1 MSSDDKQNDWSQD
14 PSLSGIDFARL
25 QALQQM
31 ASQSRGKSQ
40 AEMMPFLLSLMQGN
54 QGGAQFSAS
63 EADLIISAIKAG
75 LYLGNPTKDM
85 LSNLDIYSE
94 NLGLAYQIADDI
106 LDEIGDPKELGK
118 AIGSDK
124 KQHKNTYTSLNG
136 LEAAFARLEHLTD
149 DALEAI
155 APYYDN
161 AEFFR
166 DLALQLKTRRN

>member
-75 LYLGNPTKDM
+75 KIQTG
-85 LSNLDIYSE
+85 S
-94 NLGLAYQIADDI
+94 
-106 LDEIGDPKELGK
+106 GK
-118 AIGSDK
+118 
-124 KQHKNTYTSLNG
+124 N
-136 LEAAFARLEHLTD
+136 
-149 DALEAI
+149 
-155 APYYDN
+155 
-161 AEFFR
+161 
-166 DLALQLKTRRN
+166 

>member
-75 LYLGNPTKDM
+75 KSKQEAAKIDQMVRLFRCFREKTLKNYK
-85 LSNLDIYSE
+85 
-94 NLGLAYQIADDI
+94 
-106 LDEIGDPKELGK
+106 PKN
-118 AIGSDK
+118 AA
-124 KQHKNTYTSLNG
+124 G
-136 LEAAFARLEHLTD
+136 LESQTGQRFYSVLFPA
-149 DALEAI
+149 
-155 APYYDN
+155 
-161 AEFFR
+161 
-166 DLALQLKTRRN
+166 

>member
-75 LYLGNPTKDM
+75 KSKQEAAKIDHGTPLPLRCFREKTLKNYK
-85 LSNLDIYSE
+85 
-94 NLGLAYQIADDI
+94 
-106 LDEIGDPKELGK
+106 PKN
-118 AIGSDK
+118 AA
-124 KQHKNTYTSLNG
+124 G
-136 LEAAFARLEHLTD
+136 LESQTGQRFYSVLFPA
-149 DALEAI
+149 
-155 APYYDN
+155 
-161 AEFFR
+161 
-166 DLALQLKTRRN
+166 

>member
-75 LYLGNPTKDM
+75 KSKQEAAKIDQMVRLFR
-85 LSNLDIYSE
+85 SAASE
-94 NLGLAYQIADDI
+94 KTLKNYK
-106 LDEIGDPKELGK
+106 PKN
-118 AIGSDK
+118 AA
-124 KQHKNTYTSLNG
+124 G
-136 LEAAFARLEHLTD
+136 LESQTGQRFYSVLF
-149 DALEAI
+149 
-155 APYYDN
+155 PV
-161 AEFFR
+161 
-166 DLALQLKTRRN
+166 

>member
-75 LYLGNPTKDM
+75 K
-85 LSNLDIYSE
+85 S
-94 NLGLAYQIADDI
+94 
-106 LDEIGDPKELGK
+106 
-118 AIGSDK
+118 
-124 KQHKNTYTSLNG
+124 KQ
-136 LEAAFARLEHLTD
+136 EAAKIDQMVRLFRSAASGKKTLKNYKPKKALPVWNPKPVKRFYSVLFLSSSAWKARF
-149 DALEAI
+149 I
-155 APYYDN
+155 
-161 AEFFR
+161 F
-166 DLALQLKTRRN
+166 

>member
-63 EADLIISAIKAG
+63 EADLIISVIKAG
-75 LYLGNPTKDM
+75 K
-85 LSNLDIYSE
+85 SKQE
-94 NLGLAYQIADDI
+94 A
-106 LDEIGDPKELGK
+106 PKIDQMVRRCFREKTL
-118 AIGSDK
+118 
-124 KQHKNTYTSLNG
+124 KNYKPKNAAG
-136 LEAAFARLEHLTD
+136 LESQTGQRFYSVLFPA
-149 DALEAI
+149 
-155 APYYDN
+155 
-161 AEFFR
+161 
-166 DLALQLKTRRN
+166 

>member
-63 EADLIISAIKAG
+63 DGTPLPLRCFREKTLKNYKPKNAAG
-75 LYLGNPTKDM
+75 LESQTGQRF
-85 LSNLDIYSE
+85 YSV
-94 NLGLAYQIADDI
+94 LFPA
-106 LDEIGDPKELGK
+106 
-118 AIGSDK
+118 
-124 KQHKNTYTSLNG
+124 
-136 LEAAFARLEHLTD
+136 
-149 DALEAI
+149 
-155 APYYDN
+155 
-161 AEFFR
+161 
-166 DLALQLKTRRN
+166 